1 MNLWLVEH
9 FFFQISTLIW
19 EKKCSISQRF
29 ICTEVTS
36 YKNHILVVSW
46 NSETSNFFQLL
57 LIWFLDFKQNFMMKR
72 QGDLFDNNIFSNFQ
86 TPKHSKVLQDFYIKL
101 QDSGKAKLL
110 ALVRTSLRDPKLDCV
125 RLLAEL
131 SNEQNFDV
139 TYVDIEERNAN
150 GEVQCLVC
158 IFVVHIYFFIQS
170 IFADLFKD
178 SNKEMH

>member
-1 MNLWLVEH
+1 MKKAGNNKFNININNQDVEII
-9 FFFQISTLIW
+9 F
-19 EKKCSISQRF
+19 E
-29 ICTEVTS
+29 
-36 YKNHILVVSW
+36 
-46 NSETSNFFQLL
+46 
-57 LIWFLDFKQNFMMKR
+57 QNFMMKR
-72 QGDLFDNNIFSNFQ
+72 QGDLFDTNISNFQ

-150 GEVQCLVC
+150 GEVQCLVQISTMPVAVC
-158 IFVVHIYFFIQS
+158 HGVGGDQS
-170 IFADLFKD
+170 AANNAAARNALEYLKIMVKKSTTQNQGPKNGATDTNGTKVAG
-178 SNKEMH
+178 K

>member
-1 MNLWLVEH
+1 
-9 FFFQISTLIW
+9 
-19 EKKCSISQRF
+19 
-29 ICTEVTS
+29 
-36 YKNHILVVSW
+36 
-46 NSETSNFFQLL
+46 
-57 LIWFLDFKQNFMMKR
+57 MMQR
-72 QGDLFDNNIFSNFQ
+72 QGDLFDNNIVSNFQ

-158 IFVVHIYFFIQS
+158 IFCFFIQS
-170 IFADLFKD
+170 IIADLFKD
-178 SNKEMH
+178 SNTEID

>member
-1 MNLWLVEH
+1 
-9 FFFQISTLIW
+9 
-19 EKKCSISQRF
+19 
-29 ICTEVTS
+29 
-36 YKNHILVVSW
+36 
-46 NSETSNFFQLL
+46 
-57 LIWFLDFKQNFMMKR
+57 MKR

-139 TYVDIEERNAN
+139 FCVPGSVKGILTSRARRLRRHPKAQFKTNNLKETTQKSDA
-150 GEVQCLVC
+150 C
-158 IFVVHIYFFIQS
+158 IILS
-170 IFADLFKD
+170 AGC
-178 SNKEMH
+178 

>member
-1 MNLWLVEH
+1 
-9 FFFQISTLIW
+9 
-19 EKKCSISQRF
+19 
-29 ICTEVTS
+29 
-36 YKNHILVVSW
+36 
-46 NSETSNFFQLL
+46 
-57 LIWFLDFKQNFMMKR
+57 MKR
-72 QGDLFDNNIFSNFQ
+72 QGDLFDNNISIFQ

-158 IFVVHIYFFIQS
+158 ICCFFIQS
-170 IFADLFKD
+170 IIADLFKD
-178 SNKEMH
+178 SNTEID